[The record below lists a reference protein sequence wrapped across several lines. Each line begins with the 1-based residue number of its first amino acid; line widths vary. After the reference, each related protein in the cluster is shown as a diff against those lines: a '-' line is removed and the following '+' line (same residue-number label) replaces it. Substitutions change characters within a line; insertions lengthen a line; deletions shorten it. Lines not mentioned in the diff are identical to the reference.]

1 RHDCSAPQHAR
12 GPFAV
17 ARFPRPRKVN
27 YREALAWLY
36 GTQTFGIKLGLENT
50 RRLMAAAGNPQER
63 LKFIHVAGTNGKGS
77 VCAMLD
83 AILREGGVRCGL
95 FTSPHLIEFRER
107 IRFDGVGI
115 PESEAAEGLTLLR
128 EATAGWDH
136 QPTFFEIAAALAAWW
151 FDRAGAEIVV
161 WETGMGGRL
170 DATNVVTPLV
180 SVITPIGLD
189 HQKWLG
195 STIAEIAGEKAG
207 IIKSGVP
214 VVCATQREEALA
226 VIRAAAKSQS
236 SSFLEVT
243 APYAGPVGLPGVHQ
257 QWNAAVAL
265 AALDAANLIPDE
277 SACTRGLAAV
287 RWPARF
293 QRIGDNLVIDV
304 AHNVSA
310 AEALVA
316 TWREA
321 FGQRKAR
328 LVFGA
333 LRDKNPADLLSVM
346 RAIADEIVLVPVNS
360 DRAAPTEDLRVA
372 AESCGFTDIREGRL
386 ADVVRTDAPQ
396 PTLVAGSL
404 FLAGEALALLESA
417 PRPARSSQ

>member
-1 RHDCSAPQHAR
+1 M
-12 GPFAV
+12 
-17 ARFPRPRKVN
+17 N

-83 AILREGGVRCGL
+83 AVLREGGVHCGL

-107 IRFDGVGI
+107 IRFDGVDI
-115 PESEAAEGLTLLR
+115 PEEEAAKGLTLLR
-128 EATAGWDH
+128 EATAGWEH

-214 VVCATQREEALA
+214 VVCAPQKEEALS
-226 VIRAAAKSQS
+226 VIKSKAKSQN

-243 APYAGPVGLPGVHQ
+243 SPYAGPVGLPGVHQ

-265 AALDAANLIPDE
+265 AALDAANLIPDG
-277 SACTRGLAAV
+277 SARARGLAAV

-293 QRIGDNLVIDV
+293 QRIGDNLVIDG
-304 AHNVSA
+304 AHNVPA

-321 FGQRKAR
+321 FGQRKAK

-346 RAIADEIVLVPVNS
+346 RTIADEIVLVPVNS
-360 DRAAPTEDLRVA
+360 DRAAPVGDLRAA
-372 AESCGFTDIREGRL
+372 AERCGFTGIREGRL

-417 PRPARSSQ
+417 PRPARSSK

>member
-1 RHDCSAPQHAR
+1 M
-12 GPFAV
+12 
-17 ARFPRPRKVN
+17 N

-107 IRFDGVGI
+107 IRFDGVEI
-115 PESEAAEGLTLLR
+115 PEWEAAEGLTLLR
-128 EATAGWDH
+128 EATAGWEH
-136 QPTFFEIAAALAAWW
+136 QPTFFELAAALAAWW

-265 AALDAANLIPDE
+265 AALDAANLVPDK
-277 SACTRGLAAV
+277 STRTRGLAAV

-293 QRIGDNLVIDV
+293 QRIGDNLVIDG
-304 AHNVSA
+304 AHNTPA

-372 AESCGFTDIREGRL
+372 AERCGFIDIREGRL

-404 FLAGEALALLESA
+404 FLAGEALALLGA
-417 PRPARSSQ
+417 KDKPQRTSQ

>member
-1 RHDCSAPQHAR
+1 M
-12 GPFAV
+12 
-17 ARFPRPRKVN
+17 N

-95 FTSPHLIEFRER
+95 FTSPHLVEFRER
-107 IRFDGVGI
+107 IRFAGVEI

-128 EATAGWDH
+128 EATAGWEH

-214 VVCATQREEALA
+214 VVCAPQKEEALA
-226 VIRAAAKSQS
+226 VIESKAKSQS

-265 AALDAANLIPDE
+265 AALGAANLVPDE
-277 SACTRGLAAV
+277 SARAGGLAAV

-293 QRIGDNLVIDV
+293 QRIGDNLVIDG
-304 AHNVSA
+304 AHNVPA

-321 FGQRKAR
+321 FGQRKAK

-333 LRDKNPADLLSVM
+333 LRDKNPSDFLSVL
-346 RAIADEIVLVPVNS
+346 RTIADEIVLVPVNS
-360 DRAAPTEDLRVA
+360 DRAAPTGDLRAA
-372 AESCGFTDIREGRL
+372 AERCGFTGIREGRL